1 MKGTVWGKK
10 ALELFGKY
18 KYVLLVLLVG
28 LLLLLLPSGEKKEQG
43 RSNAVLTQEGAG
55 QFSREALEEKMEHA
69 LSQVDGAGEVHVI
82 LTLKEGPRQVLAQEG
97 SATETTRET
106 APVLAARGSGVQEPV
121 TVQEVGPS
129 YLGALVVAQG
139 AGDPSVKL
147 ALTKAVSALTGLG
160 ADKISVC
167 KGK

>member
-1 MKGTVWGKK
+1 MKGTVWSRK

-28 LLLLLLPSGEKKEQG
+28 VLLLLFPSGEKEEGKT
-43 RSNAVLTQEGAG
+43 NAILTQESVS
-55 QFSREALEEKMEHA
+55 QFSREALEEKLKRT
-69 LSQVDGAGEVHVI
+69 LSQVEGAGEVYVI
-82 LTLKEGPRQVLAQEG
+82 LTRNEGPKQVLAQEG

-106 APVLAARGSGVQEPV
+106 APVLASRGGGIQEPV
-121 TVQEVGPS
+121 TVQEMGPS

-147 ALTKAVSALTGLG
+147 ALTQAVSALTGLG

>member
-1 MKGTVWGKK
+1 MKGTVWSRK

-28 LLLLLLPSGEKKEQG
+28 VLLLLFPSGEKEEGKT
-43 RSNAVLTQEGAG
+43 NAILTQESVS
-55 QFSREALEEKMEHA
+55 QFSREALEEKLKRT
-69 LSQVDGAGEVHVI
+69 LSQVEGAGEVYVV
-82 LTLKEGPRQVLAQEG
+82 LTLKEGPKQVLAQEG

-106 APVLAARGSGVQEPV
+106 APVLASRGGGIQEPV
-121 TVQEVGPS
+121 TVQEMGPS

-147 ALTKAVSALTGLG
+147 ALTQAVSALTGLG

>member
-1 MKGTVWGKK
+1 MKGTVWSRK

-28 LLLLLLPSGEKKEQG
+28 VLLLLFPSGEKEEGKT
-43 RSNAVLTQEGAG
+43 NAILTQESVS
-55 QFSREALEEKMEHA
+55 QFSREALEEKLKRT
-69 LSQVDGAGEVHVI
+69 LSQVEGAGEVYVI
-82 LTLKEGPRQVLAQEG
+82 LTLKEGPKQVLAQEG

-106 APVLAARGSGVQEPV
+106 APVLASRGGGIQEPV
-121 TVQEVGPS
+121 TVQEMGPS

-147 ALTKAVSALTGLG
+147 ALTQAVSALTGLG

>member
-1 MKGTVWGKK
+1 MKGTVWSRK

-28 LLLLLLPSGEKKEQG
+28 VLLLLFPSGEKEEGKT
-43 RSNAVLTQEGAG
+43 NAILTQESVS
-55 QFSREALEEKMEHA
+55 QFSREALEEKLKRT
-69 LSQVDGAGEVHVI
+69 LSQVEGAGEVYVI
-82 LTLKEGPRQVLAQEG
+82 LTLKEGPKQVLAQEG

-106 APVLAARGSGVQEPV
+106 APVLASRGGGIQEPV
-121 TVQEVGPS
+121 TVQEMGPS

-147 ALTKAVSALTGLG
+147 ALTLAVSALTGLG
-160 ADKISVC
+160 ADKISIC

>member
-1 MKGTVWGKK
+1 MKGTVWSRK

-28 LLLLLLPSGEKKEQG
+28 VLLLLFPSGEKEEGKT
-43 RSNAVLTQEGAG
+43 NAILTQAG
-55 QFSREALEEKMEHA
+55 VSQFSREALEEKLKRT
-69 LSQVDGAGEVHVI
+69 LSQVEGAGEVYVI
-82 LTLKEGPRQVLAQEG
+82 LTLKEGPKQVLAQEG

-106 APVLAARGSGVQEPV
+106 APVLASRGGGIQEPV
-121 TVQEVGPS
+121 TVQEMGPS

-147 ALTKAVSALTGLG
+147 ALTQAVSALTGLG
-160 ADKISVC
+160 TDKISIC

>member
-1 MKGTVWGKK
+1 MKGTVWSRK

-28 LLLLLLPSGEKKEQG
+28 VLLLLFPSGEKEEGKT
-43 RSNAVLTQEGAG
+43 NAILTQESVS
-55 QFSREALEEKMEHA
+55 QFSREALEEKLKRT
-69 LSQVDGAGEVHVI
+69 LSQVEGAGEVYVI
-82 LTLKEGPRQVLAQEG
+82 LTLKEGPKQVLAQEG

-106 APVLAARGSGVQEPV
+106 APVLASRGGGIQEPV
-121 TVQEVGPS
+121 TVQEMGPS

-147 ALTKAVSALTGLG
+147 TLTQAVSALTGLG

>member
-1 MKGTVWGKK
+1 MKGTGWSRK

-28 LLLLLLPSGEKKEQG
+28 VLLLLFPSGEKEEGKT
-43 RSNAVLTQEGAG
+43 NAILTQESVS
-55 QFSREALEEKMEHA
+55 QFSREALEEKLKRT
-69 LSQVDGAGEVHVI
+69 LSQVEGAGEVYVI
-82 LTLKEGPRQVLAQEG
+82 LTLKEGPKQVLAQEG

-106 APVLAARGSGVQEPV
+106 APVLASRGGGIQEPV
-121 TVQEVGPS
+121 TVQEMGPS

-147 ALTKAVSALTGLG
+147 ALTQAVSALTGLG

>member
-1 MKGTVWGKK
+1 MKGTVWSRK

-28 LLLLLLPSGEKKEQG
+28 VLLLLFPSGEKEEGKT
-43 RSNAVLTQEGAG
+43 NAILTQESVS
-55 QFSREALEEKMEHA
+55 QFSREALEEKLKRT
-69 LSQVDGAGEVHVI
+69 LSQVEGAGEVYVI
-82 LTLKEGPRQVLAQEG
+82 LTLKEGPKQVLAQEG

-106 APVLAARGSGVQEPV
+106 APVLASRGGGIQEPV
-121 TVQEVGPS
+121 TVQEMGPS
-129 YLGALVVAQG
+129 YLGALGVAQG

-147 ALTKAVSALTGLG
+147 ALTQAVSALTGLG

>member
-1 MKGTVWGKK
+1 MKGTVWSRK

-28 LLLLLLPSGEKKEQG
+28 VLLLLFPSGEKEEGKT
-43 RSNAVLTQEGAG
+43 NAILTQESVS
-55 QFSREALEEKMEHA
+55 QFSREALEEKLKRT
-69 LSQVDGAGEVHVI
+69 LSQVEGAGEVYVI
-82 LTLKEGPRQVLAQEG
+82 LTLKEGPKQVLAQEG

-106 APVLAARGSGVQEPV
+106 APVLASRGGGIQEPV
-121 TVQEVGPS
+121 TVQEMGPS

-147 ALTKAVSALTGLG
+147 ALTQAVSALTGLG

-167 KGK
+167 QGQ